1 MERDYR
7 GWCII
12 MIFKYDSNYNLKQ
25 PMIKICTQDRRVVG
39 VVRYT
44 DPKIT
49 PMYCDTSELSF
60 TVYEDWTGYDKIRK
74 NTVLLV
80 ENFGYWVVNDVTEND
95 FGTHKIKEVNAYSYE
110 VTLCRRSITLES
122 DVYKLYDPLN
132 DDHSLLGLIADQTNW
147 SIGHVDSNLLNKRRT
162 IEFDNVSVYD
172 ALMNDITETFK
183 CFFVFDTV
191 AMTISCYDQKKV
203 PAKTGINLSF
213 KNLVNELTTKTASD
227 DIVTALYVTG
237 ADGCDISMVNPLGNN
252 MIYDFTYFYDEMTPE
267 LRQAVEAWAEMMET
281 AEGQYMSLN
290 ATYLY
295 YLEEIERKDIEIE
308 QIEGEIK
315 ALKDAQSIAIS
326 ENNTVRLAELKPQL
340 ETKETSRNLLIGLR
354 DTYTTA
360 RDTAYA
366 DKVAFIQTCQLK
378 NNLTEEQYDTLQFFM
393 QYGTYENQNFLFTS
407 DMVTSEK
414 FDWEEMLYTQAKD
427 DFSKISRTKY
437 NYELKLCNFITNKKY
452 AKFVQSL
459 ELGKTVRLEWKK
471 GVWIEPKILKVE
483 LDWTDP
489 ANTTIV
495 LSDTF
500 TIIDNVYKFS
510 DDFTSTSKIA
520 NKVALS
526 IGNWQD
532 PVKKGFYG
540 RVNDYIDSALSL
552 ANQEIINA
560 DNQEF
565 GIGTYGIRGRKVDT
579 VNGGYEDKQVA
590 IINNLIAFTDDGWAT
605 TKTALGEITVGQQKY
620 YGLAAEAV
628 LGRLVAADHLV
639 ISNTNNTFVVDGS
652 GATLIDATLT
662 VESGKRRILLDPT
675 NGFKI
680 QKQNEVD
687 TTQWDDVF
695 YADSNGNLEITGK
708 LSAATGSNIAGWTT
722 TATRFTAPS
731 GDYID
736 CNGTGQLGLMTWG
749 TNQGASWAR
758 FDGNIYANNLYSNY
772 GGSQVFSWQGA
783 SGWQMGGNWLV
794 DASIDPSK
802 RNAVWDTIYASKAEF
817 DVVKA
822 NAAYVADLEAGY
834 ITAGGV
840 QTPILFG
847 GEYYVTDGSNYTKI
861 YTGKDNIDGSHLNV
875 PSMYLEASGNLHLIP
890 KGGIGRVLVE
900 NEDNTANLQAS
911 NLVTVRKN
919 NVGGNLTVAHDGDIT
934 GTLKTTWL
942 QVREKINRCIVSDA
956 FAVGGENESS
966 NPTAWFWGDC
976 VMKGRLYINGTLSID
991 NTSENGQ
998 TVDVTVDGRTLHF
1011 KKGILIGA

>member
-1 MERDYR
+1 MV
-7 GWCII
+7 
-12 MIFKYDSNYNLKQ
+12 FKYDSNYNLKQ

-95 FGTHKIKEVNAYSYE
+95 FGTHKIKEVTAYSYE

-132 DDHSLLGLIADQTNW
+132 DDNSLLGLIADQTNW
-147 SIGHVDSNLLNKRRT
+147 SIGHVDSTLLNKRRT
-162 IEFDNVSVYD
+162 MEFDNVSVYD

-183 CFFVFDTV
+183 CFFVFDTT
-191 AMTISCYDQKKV
+191 AMTISCYDQAKV

-213 KNLVNELTTKTASD
+213 KNLVNELTTKTSSD

-281 AEGQYMSLN
+281 AEGEYMILN
-290 ATYLY
+290 AQYLY
-295 YLEEIERKDIEIE
+295 YLEEVERKDVEIE
-308 QIEGEIK
+308 QIDGEIK
-315 ALKDAQSIAIS
+315 ALKDAQSVAIS
-326 ENNTVRLAELKPQL
+326 EDNTTRLAELKPQL
-340 ETKETSRNLLIGLR
+340 ETKESSRGLLVQLR
-354 DTYTTA
+354 SSYITA
-360 RDTAYA
+360 RDNAYA
-366 DKVAFIQTCQLK
+366 DKVAYIQTCQLK
-378 NNLTEEQYDTLQFFM
+378 NNLTEEQYETLQFFM

-407 DMVTSEK
+407 DMLTSEK
-414 FDWEEMLYTQAKD
+414 FDWEDMLYRQAKE

-437 NYELKLCNFITNKKY
+437 NYELKLCNFITDKKY

-471 GVWIEPKILKVE
+471 GIWIEPKILKVE

-532 PVKKGFYG
+532 PVKKGFYDT
-540 RVNDYIDSALSL
+540 VNNYINNALSL

-639 ISNTNNTFVVDGS
+639 ISNTNNTFTVDGS

-662 VESGKRRILLDPT
+662 VESGKRRILLDST

-680 QKQNEVD
+680 QKQNEQD
-687 TTQWDDVF
+687 STQWDDVF

-749 TNQGASWAR
+749 TNQGTSWAR

-783 SGWQMGGNWLV
+783 DGWQMGGGWLINNSIGKNKRIV
-794 DASIDPSK
+794 AEWDAL
-802 RNAVWDTIYASKAEF
+802 YADYAEF
-817 DVVKA
+817 QQVKA
-822 NAAYVADLEAGY
+822 DAAYIADLEAGY

-840 QTPILFG
+840 QTPIIFG
-847 GEYYVTDGSNYTKI
+847 GEYYVTKGSYYTKI
-861 YTGKDNIDGSHLNV
+861 STDDEYIDAQRPHV
-875 PSMYLEASGNLHLIP
+875 ASMSIEASGNINITPTEGQVKVVNSTNDAQIYTNKINVVRLNNTGGDLI
-890 KGGIGRVLVE
+890 
-900 NEDNTANLQAS
+900 
-911 NLVTVRKN
+911 
-919 NVGGNLTVAHDGDIT
+919 VGHDAEVH
-934 GTLKTTWL
+934 GTTKTDWL
-942 QVREKINRCIVSDA
+942 QVTHKINRCIVSDA
-956 FAVGGENESS
+956 FAVGEDGGSS
-966 NPTAWFWGDC
+966 NPTGFFWGDC
-976 VMKGRLYINGTLSID
+976 VMKGRLYINGQLSLDSTNQGD
-991 NTSENGQ
+991 NGETQN
-998 TVDVTVDGRTLHF
+998 VTVDGTTLHF
-1011 KKGILIGA
+1011 KKGIFVGVW

>member
-1 MERDYR
+1 MV
-7 GWCII
+7 
-12 MIFKYDSNYNLKQ
+12 FKYDSNYNLKQ
-25 PMIKICTQDRRVVG
+25 PIIKICTQDRRVVG

-60 TVYEDWTGYDKIRK
+60 TVYENWTGYDKIRK

-95 FGTHKIKEVNAYSYE
+95 FGTHKIKEVTAYSYE

-147 SIGHVDSNLLNKRRT
+147 SIGHVDSTLLNKRRT
-162 IEFDNVSVYD
+162 MEFDNVSVYD

-183 CFFVFDTV
+183 CFFVFDTT
-191 AMTISCYDQKKV
+191 AMTISCYDQAKV

-213 KNLVNELTTKTASD
+213 KNLINELTTKTSSD

-252 MIYDFTYFYDEMTPE
+252 MIYDFTYFYDEMTPD

-281 AEGQYMSLN
+281 AEGEYMLLN

-295 YLEEIERKDIEIE
+295 YMEEVERKDVEIA
-308 QIEGEIK
+308 QIDGEIK

-326 ENNTVRLAELKPQL
+326 EDNTTRLAELKPQL
-340 ETKETSRNLLIGLR
+340 ETKENTRSQYVTLRESYQTSMN
-354 DTYTTA
+354 
-360 RDTAYA
+360 TAYQ
-366 DKVAFIQTCQLK
+366 DKVAYIQSCQLK
-378 NNLTEEQYDTLQFFM
+378 NNLTEEQYATLQFFM

-407 DMVTSEK
+407 DMLTSEK
-414 FDWEEMLYTQAKD
+414 FDWEDMLYRQAKE

-437 NYELKLCNFITNKKY
+437 NYELKLCNFITDKKY

-459 ELGKTVRLEWKK
+459 ELGKTVKLEWKK
-471 GVWIEPKILKVE
+471 GIWIEPKILKVE

-532 PVKKGFYG
+532 PVKKGFYDT
-540 RVNDYIDSALSL
+540 VNNYINNALSL
-552 ANQEIINA
+552 ANQEIVNA

-565 GIGTYGIRGRKVDT
+565 SIGTYGVRGRKIDT

-590 IINNLIAFTDDGWAT
+590 IINNLIAFTDDGWAS
-605 TKTALGEITVGQQKY
+605 TKTALGEIQVGGQTY
-620 YGLAAEAV
+620 YGLAAEAI
-628 LGRLVAADHLV
+628 LGRLVAADHLL
-639 ISNTNNTFVVDGS
+639 ISNTNNTFTVDGS

-662 VESGKRRILLDPT
+662 VESGKRKILLDPT
-675 NGFKI
+675 NGFKM
-680 QKQNEVD
+680 QKQNTVD
-687 TTQWDDVF
+687 PTQWDDVF
-695 YADSNGNLEITGK
+695 FADSNGNLEISGK
-708 LSAATGSNIAGWTT
+708 LTAATGSNIAGWTT

-783 SGWQMGGNWLV
+783 NGWQMGGDWLINNSV
-794 DASIDPSK
+794 GKDKRIVAEWDAL
-802 RNAVWDTIYASKAEF
+802 YADYAEF
-817 DVVKA
+817 QQVKA
-822 NAAYVADLEAGY
+822 DCVYVADLEAGY

-847 GEYYVTDGSNYTKI
+847 GEYYVTDGTSYTKI
-861 YTGKDNIDGSHLNV
+861 HTEKDNIDQDHLNV

-890 KGGIGRVLVE
+890 QGGIGRVLVE
-900 NEDNTANLQAS
+900 NSGNTAFLQAS

-919 NVGGNLTVAHDGDIT
+919 DVGGDLTVAHDADVG
-934 GTLKTTWL
+934 GTLKTEWL
-942 QVREKINRCIVSDA
+942 QVRRKIDRCIVSNA
-956 FAVGGENESS
+956 FAVGEDGGSS
-966 NPTAWFWGDC
+966 NPTGFFWGDC
-976 VMKGRLYINGTLSID
+976 VMKGRLYINGQLSLDSTNQGD
-991 NTSENGQ
+991 NGETQN
-998 TVDVTVDGRTLHF
+998 VTVDGTTLHF
-1011 KKGILIGA
+1011 KKGIFVGVW

>member
-1 MERDYR
+1 MV
-7 GWCII
+7 
-12 MIFKYDSNYNLKQ
+12 FKYDSNYNLKQ
-25 PMIKICTQDRRVVG
+25 PMINICTQDRRKVG
-39 VVRYT
+39 IVRYT
-44 DPKIT
+44 DPKIV

-74 NTVLLV
+74 NTVLFV

-95 FGTHKIKEVNAYSYE
+95 FGTHKIKEVAAYSYE

-147 SIGHVDSNLLNKRRT
+147 NIGHVDSTLLNKRRT
-162 IEFDNVSVYD
+162 MEFDNVSVYD

-183 CFFVFDTV
+183 CFFVFDTTT
-191 AMTISCYDQKKV
+191 MTISCYDQAKV

-213 KNLVNELTTKTASD
+213 KNLVNELTTKTSSD

-281 AEGQYMSLN
+281 AEGEYMSLN

-295 YLEEIERKDIEIE
+295 YLEEIERKDVEIE
-308 QIEGEIK
+308 QIDGEIK
-315 ALKDAQSIAIS
+315 ALKDAQSVAIS
-326 ENNTVRLAELKPQL
+326 EDNTTRLAELKPQL
-340 ETKETSRNLLIGLR
+340 ETKEASRGLLVGLR
-354 DTYTTA
+354 DSYITA

-378 NNLTEEQYDTLQFFM
+378 NNLTEEQYETLQFFM

-407 DMVTSEK
+407 DMLTSEK
-414 FDWEEMLYTQAKD
+414 FDWEDMLYRQAKE

-437 NYELKLCNFITNKKY
+437 NYELKLCNFITDKKY

-459 ELGKTVRLEWKK
+459 ELGKTVKLEWRK
-471 GVWIEPKILKVE
+471 GIWIEPKILKVE

-532 PVKKGFYG
+532 PVKKGFYDT
-540 RVNDYIDSALSL
+540 VNNYINNALSL

-639 ISNTNNTFVVDGS
+639 ISNTNNTFTVDGS

-662 VESGKRRILLDPT
+662 VESGKRRILLDST

-680 QKQNEVD
+680 QKQNEQD
-687 TTQWDDVF
+687 STQWDDVF

-783 SGWQMGGNWLV
+783 SGWQMGGGWLV
-794 DASIDPSK
+794 DASIGKDK
-802 RNAVWDTIYASKAEF
+802 RIAAEWDALYADYAEF
-817 DVVKA
+817 QQVKA
-822 NAAYVADLEAGY
+822 DAAYIADLEAGY

-840 QTPILFG
+840 QTPIMFG
-847 GEYYVTDGSNYTKI
+847 GEYYVTKGSYYTKI
-861 YTGKDNIDGSHLNV
+861 STDDEYIDAQRPHVS
-875 PSMYLEASGNLHLIP
+875 SMSIEASGNINITPTLGQVKVVNSTNDAQIYTNKVNIVRLNDTGGDLIV
-890 KGGIGRVLVE
+890 GHDVE
-900 NEDNTANLQAS
+900 
-911 NLVTVRKN
+911 VY
-919 NVGGNLTVAHDGDIT
+919 
-934 GTLKTTWL
+934 GTTKTDWL
-942 QVREKINRCIVSDA
+942 QVTNKINRCVVSDV
-956 FAVGGENESS
+956 FAVGGEHESS
-966 NPTAWFWGDC
+966 NPTGFFWGDC
-976 VMKGRLYINGTLSID
+976 VMKGRLYINGQLSLDSTNQGD
-991 NTSENGQ
+991 NGETQN
-998 TVDVTVDGRTLHF
+998 VTVDGKTLHF
-1011 KKGILIGA
+1011 KKGIFVGVW